1 MARHIALTSP
11 LDPVAIATK
20 LKDVLGDGSTAPVRG
35 VTGNGSEQSMRL
47 FYFRP
52 NIQNSFQATLAATIE
67 PEGSGALIEGEIGT
81 PHSLVVFL
89 CWWFGGL
96 AAMVILVAGGIIA
109 SHAAFGDRLFLVVVP
124 VVMMV
129 VGALLYGVATRTAK
143 TDETAILAFLEA
155 TIAARV
161 RMGER

>member
-11 LDPVAIATK
+11 LDPMTIATK
-20 LKDVLGDGSTAPVRG
+20 LKHVLGDGSTAPVRG

-81 PHSLVVFL
+81 PRSVLVFMR
-89 CWWFGGL
+89 WWFGGL
-96 AAMVILVAGGIIA
+96 AAFVIMVAGGIIA
-109 SHAAFGDRLFLVVVP
+109 SRAAFGDRLFLVAVP
-124 VVMMV
+124 VAMMV
-129 VGALLYGVATRTAK
+129 FGALLYRVATSTAK
-143 TDETAILAFLEA
+143 TDEAAILAFLET
-155 TIAARV
+155 TIAARERV
-161 RMGER
+161 GER